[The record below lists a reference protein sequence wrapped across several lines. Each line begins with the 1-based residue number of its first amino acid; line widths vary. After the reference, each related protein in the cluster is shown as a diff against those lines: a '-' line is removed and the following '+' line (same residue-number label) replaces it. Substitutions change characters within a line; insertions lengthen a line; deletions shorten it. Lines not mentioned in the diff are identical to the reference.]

1 MYCSIENIVHCEL
14 VLLTRYFENT
24 VVNVSYCKLWLNPW
38 KYIWRSSFVVKLSLY
53 TVQSITRLLFV
64 YCSLGFSDQDTIGS
78 FSYAIQKPFSSK
90 TCIIYQLFLP
100 ITSNNYSSKD
110 KNNYRCLVQWGLQM
124 PITNTTGQEKLL

>member
-64 YCSLGFSDQDTIGS
+64 HCSLGFSDQDTIGS
-78 FSYAIQKPFSSK
+78 FLYSIRKPFSSK
-90 TCIIYQLFLP
+90 TCIIYQLFLS
-100 ITSNNYSSKD
+100 ITSNNYNSKD